1 MRLWQGELQ
10 TISIACFVTFAP
22 DSYYFEIYFKAI
34 DWSQDSDFLISLL
47 ADVQG
52 HLIDMVPNTFIQA
65 GRVYLLNFTKIFEK
79 GIRNEDIHKSEAV
92 TATFSGD
99 RSFAR
104 FGMIIDFKDTNHD
117 SIDDLVI
124 GSPFRTKDL
133 TEEITGG

>member
-1 MRLWQGELQ
+1 ML
-10 TISIACFVTFAP
+10 TF
-22 DSYYFEIYFKAI
+22 YF
-34 DWSQDSDFLISLL
+34 

-65 GRVYLLNFTKIFEK
+65 GRVYLVNFTKILET
-79 GIRNEDIHKSEAV
+79 GIRNEFIHKSEAV
-92 TATFSGD
+92 VATFSGD

-104 FGMIIDFKDTNHD
+104 FGMTVDFKDANHD
-117 SIDDLVI
+117 LIDDLII